1 MDSKIY
7 MDLSI
12 SRNGQLGCPF
22 HEMDNLLVHFAKW
35 TISHLGHNIYMCEAK
50 VEQKK
55 WNIYAV
61 LSNVYCFLFTFFH
74 FT

>member
-1 MDSKIY
+1 MIEIY
-7 MDLSI
+7 I
-12 SRNGQLGCPF
+12 C
-22 HEMDNLLVHFAKW
+22 V
-35 TISHLGHNIYMCEAK
+35 CEAK